1 MRGSEGS
8 HHNSSPCTPISTTDV
23 VHIQAKPRVRS
34 YFRNTFKSGLEC
46 EDITSTDPESAAR
59 DNNNTKLEENEIPMS
74 PTSVTSY
81 CRLISMDGAAASCGL
96 ITELNL
102 CDFAHQIATG
112 LQHLESLN
120 VSDAVEI

>member
-1 MRGSEGS
+1 M
-8 HHNSSPCTPISTTDV
+8 
-23 VHIQAKPRVRS
+23 HIQAKPCVRS
-34 YFRNTFKSGLEC
+34 YFRNTFKSGFEC

-59 DNNNTKLEENEIPMS
+59 DNNNTKLEENEIPIS

-120 VSDAVEI
+120 VSDAVEIKNIMTAHMQ

>member
-1 MRGSEGS
+1 
-8 HHNSSPCTPISTTDV
+8 
-23 VHIQAKPRVRS
+23 
-34 YFRNTFKSGLEC
+34 
-46 EDITSTDPESAAR
+46 
-59 DNNNTKLEENEIPMS
+59 
-74 PTSVTSY
+74 
-81 CRLISMDGAAASCGL
+81 MDGAAASCGL